1 MSGRSTL
8 MVARIKLAPSAE
20 VGWLTEAGHAIVGN
34 RSALI
39 GVVILLILTVLA
51 VASPWLMPHDPL
63 LQDVFNSEAPA
74 SAEFWLG
81 TDQFGRDVL
90 SRLMYGA
97 RISLLLGVCGPI
109 IAALIGTVIGT
120 TSGYFGG
127 AVDRWI
133 VRATDFMMSFDAL
146 LLGVLMAA
154 ALGPSVQTV
163 IFAIAVALLP
173 HFIRMARASCL
184 SIRSEP
190 YVEAAEAMGR
200 SHTSIILVHVLPNVA
215 GPVIVMSTLWAATAI
230 RLEATLS
237 FIGLGAQAPLPSWG
251 NMIRESLGSMFSSP
265 LPAIAAGV
273 TITIAVLAFN
283 MVGDAVRDVLDPEY
297 RK

>member
-1 MSGRSTL
+1 MAASTEIA
-8 MVARIKLAPSAE
+8 VSVE
-20 VGWLTEAGHAIVGN
+20 DGWLTEVGRAIMGN
-34 RSALI
+34 RLALI
-39 GVVILLILTVLA
+39 GMVILLILTVLA

-63 LQDVFNSEAPA
+63 LQDVFNSELPP
-74 SAEFWLG
+74 SGKFWLG

-90 SRLMYGA
+90 SRLMYGG
-97 RISLLLGVCGPI
+97 RLSLLLGLCGPI

-127 AVDRWI
+127 AIDRWI

-154 ALGPSVQTV
+154 ALGPSVRTV
-163 IFAIAVALLP
+163 IIAIAVALLP

-184 SIRSEP
+184 SIRNEP

-200 SHTSIILVHVLPNVA
+200 SHIGIILVHVLPNVA
-215 GPVIVMSTLWAATAI
+215 GPIIVMSTLWAATAI

-237 FIGLGAQAPLPSWG
+237 FIGLGAQAPQPSWG
-251 NMIRESLGSMFSSP
+251 NMIRESLGNMFGSP
-265 LPAIAAGV
+265 LPAIAAGL

-283 MVGDAVRDVLDPEY
+283 MVGDAVRDVLDPSY